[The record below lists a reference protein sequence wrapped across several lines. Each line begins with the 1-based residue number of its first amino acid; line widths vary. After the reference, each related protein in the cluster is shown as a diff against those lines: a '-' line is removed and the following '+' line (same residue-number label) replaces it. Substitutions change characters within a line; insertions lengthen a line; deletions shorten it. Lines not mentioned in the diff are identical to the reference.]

1 MELSEKA
8 EKAILQIIGADC
20 FDRLEFKENV
30 HISTK
35 FTLLI
40 DQLTEYEYALD
51 HTILRADE
59 SLFVK
64 KHQSIQTENKEFIDA
79 ESQTDPVLD
88 STKIEKDQFVE
99 IKVEHDDDDDIVDV
113 PAADDDDN
121 EAITRVMPQSPSP
134 TLPTKRQRSKPEDVT
149 CPLCPAKF
157 TEQESAEQHLKMCHD
172 IGNFYVCSICQH
184 ICNSKV
190 ALIEHVKENHHET
203 LEEEAVSR
211 RRGRPRKCE
220 PKKLSELSD
229 KEEQEPPEKK
239 KSVSVKKTKKKV
251 KPKPKTKPK
260 PKPKPKPKKMKKE
273 IKVEEEVDE
282 NYEGDTDVE
291 SEEESKEI
299 KITPSKKPIADASY
313 VPQDGNQVKCITCGK
328 EYKSRRALRR
338 HFASRHENEGTEYQ
352 CEICGKAFTSKDSL
366 YHHRRGVHQNL
377 KIYACPEPGC
387 DATFN
392 FNHSLRLH
400 KLKHTGNR
408 PHMCSQCG
416 KTYLTAY
423 HLKVHI
429 QAAHSAKMF
438 SCTVCGKMFSYSTSL
453 KMHEATHQKQ
463 QRVSCDQCA
472 KTFVNSQALKY
483 HIMSKHMEPGH
494 YPCEECGKVCK
505 TEFLLRAHK
514 KRHSVDGTR
523 FMCDICGR
531 QFMYKSALEMH
542 RAIHRDD
549 KQFTCKV
556 CNKAF
561 KTYPTLYSHQYVHKE
576 DSPYACGQCGKTFKT
591 KERCKAHEKRHSG
604 LKPYECNICHH
615 CFPDNGGLSKHM
627 RTVHCAVKKFVCD
640 ICGKA
645 TSRADNL
652 RVHMKVHNKDNMG
665 GKPYKRPEPKAPRQ
679 MSHTLPSMVPL
690 VLDHDSSSYPP
701 KKDKANHYYHE
712 NSQDSVSA
720 SPGPHGN
727 HTDYPPPDVYQPN
740 MATQQNIPNFSTL
753 DASQITSH
761 SEDQIMPLN
770 LHNQNASQNS
780 AQNAYQLT
788 QMNNHGDHSVSP
800 VPNDNVG
807 RNMVSVS
814 SIPSAT
820 TSGNMVTVTSLQ
832 PSHLHMY
839 TWPYVY
845 PPGLPPQNPPG
856 SSNGFFQQ

>member
-1 MELSEKA
+1 
-8 EKAILQIIGADC
+8 
-20 FDRLEFKENV
+20 
-30 HISTK
+30 
-35 FTLLI
+35 
-40 DQLTEYEYALD
+40 
-51 HTILRADE
+51 
-59 SLFVK
+59 
-64 KHQSIQTENKEFIDA
+64 
-79 ESQTDPVLD
+79 
-88 STKIEKDQFVE
+88 
-99 IKVEHDDDDDIVDV
+99 
-113 PAADDDDN
+113 
-121 EAITRVMPQSPSP
+121 MPQSPPSP
-134 TLPTKRQRSKPEDVT
+134 VPPRRQRSKPEDVS

-184 ICNSKV
+184 ICNSKL
-190 ALIEHVKENHHET
+190 ALIEHVKDNHQENIEDS
-203 LEEEAVSR
+203 LISR
-211 RRGRPRKCE
+211 KRGRPRKCE
-220 PKKLSELSD
+220 PKKLTELSD
-229 KEEQEPPEKK
+229 MDEPLTKK
-239 KSVSVKKTKKKV
+239 KPATAKKTKKK
-251 KPKPKTKPK
+251 TKPK
-260 PKPKPKPKKMKKE
+260 LKVKTKKLKRE
-273 IKVEEEVDE
+273 STEDDNNEEYD
-282 NYEGDTDVE
+282 GDTDVE
-291 SEEESKEI
+291 GEEESKSVP
-299 KITPSKKPIADASY
+299 TKKPIADTSY
-313 VPQDGNQVKCITCGK
+313 VPKDGNQVKCIACGK

-338 HFASRHENEGTEYQ
+338 HYASRHENEGNEYQ

-377 KIYACPEPGC
+377 KVYTCPEPGC

-400 KLKHTGNR
+400 KLKHSGNR

-423 HLKVHI
+423 HLKVHV
-429 QAAHSAKMF
+429 QAAHSAKSF

-463 QRVSCDQCA
+463 QRVNCDQCA
-472 KTFVNSQALKY
+472 KTFVNTQALKY
-483 HIMSKHMEPGH
+483 HIMSKHMAPGH
-494 YPCEECGKVCK
+494 YACEECGKVCK

-514 KRHSVDGTR
+514 KRHSMDGTR

-549 KQFTCKV
+549 KQYTCKV

-576 DSPYACGQCGKTFKT
+576 DSPYACSQCGKTFKT

-604 LKPYECNICHH
+604 LKPFECSICHH

-652 RVHMKVHNKDNMG
+652 RVHMKVHNKDNIG
-665 GKPYKRPEPKAPRQ
+665 GKPYKRPEPKTPRPL
-679 MSHTLPSMVPL
+679 SHNLPSMVPL
-690 VLDHDSSSYPP
+690 TLDHDSGAFSA
-701 KKDKANHYYHE
+701 KKDKTNHYYHE
-712 NSQDSVSA
+712 NSHDSVSV

-727 HTDYPPPDVYQPN
+727 RDDYPPPDVYQPN
-740 MATQQNIPNFSTL
+740 MPNQQNIPNFSTL
-753 DASQITSH
+753 DASQISSH

-780 AQNAYQLT
+780 SANSYQLS
-788 QMNNHGDHSVSP
+788 QMNSHTNQSVSP
-800 VPNDNVG
+800 APSDNAV
-807 RNMVSVS
+807 RSIVSAASV
-814 SIPSAT
+814 PSAT
-820 TSGNMVTVTSLQ
+820 TAGNMVTVTSLQ